1 MQRSLIIGLLAALIL
16 TVFALQNDEMVSIH
30 FFFGE
35 PVKGSLSLILLV
47 TVIIG
52 VILGFIFSLP
62 SITKQSKIIQ
72 QKNKEID
79 KKEALLEGY
88 RKETGRTKEQDEK
101 EKVKTKSKKRKN
113 NRSAE

>member
-35 PVKGSLSLILLV
+35 PVKGSLSLILLI

-52 VILGFIFSLP
+52 VILGILFSVP
-62 SITKQSKIIQ
+62 SINKQTKIIQ
-72 QKNKEID
+72 RKNREID
-79 KKEALLEGY
+79 KLERLLEGY
-88 RKETGRTKEQDEK
+88 RKETGRTKQQDDEQLGK
-101 EKVKTKSKKRKN
+101 GKKKN
-113 NRSAE
+113 K

>member
-35 PVKGSLSLILLV
+35 PLKGSLSLILLI

-52 VILGFIFSLP
+52 VILGIIFSVP
-62 SITKQSKIIQ
+62 SINKQTKIIQ
-72 QKNKEID
+72 RKNKEID
-79 KKEALLEGY
+79 KLEGMLEGY
-88 RKETGRTKEQDEK
+88 RKETGRTKEQDEEESGK
-101 EKVKTKSKKRKN
+101 GKDKKKK
-113 NRSAE
+113 